1 MWLRHM
7 MQLLQMPV
15 RCSTCIVRA
24 TLHESRRPP
33 LCDTCAVR
41 AAQIQ
46 HLVEEEEAA
55 YSAQSAVM
63 PLRELASARGA
74 YAGSEAKHGA
84 QLPGGATE
92 LMGGHTAPP
101 PAAAEFAPAA
111 EARARSGREAQ
122 QAELV
127 AKTGDTLYKSA
138 GELPRPPTC
147 DTAGFLVVT

>member
-1 MWLRHM
+1 
-7 MQLLQMPV
+7 MQHLHVPD
-15 RCSTCIVRA
+15 RFWTCPLRA
-24 TLHESRRPP
+24 TVRSPQTRQLAA
-33 LCDTCAVR
+33 CDVCNVC

-74 YAGSEAKHGA
+74 GAGHEPKHGA
-84 QLPGGATE
+84 QLPGGAIE

-101 PAAAEFAPAA
+101 PAAAEFAGAA

-122 QAELV
+122 QAQLV
-127 AKTGDTLYKSA
+127 AQTGDTLYKSA
-138 GELPRPPTC
+138 GELPRT
-147 DTAGFLVVT
+147 FHM

>member
-1 MWLRHM
+1 V
-7 MQLLQMPV
+7 PV
-15 RCSTCIVRA
+15 SCSTCTARA
-24 TLHESRRPP
+24 TLHETRRPAAH
-33 LCDTCAVR
+33 DVYVVR

-74 YAGSEAKHGA
+74 DADSEPKHGA

-138 GELPRPPTC
+138 GELPRTSHM
-147 DTAGFLVVT
+147 